1 MVVAVVVVVAA
12 VVAGQG
18 HVGGKRGVAAR
29 TGGLPGVGG
38 PQVALVEVAMGKDL
52 LAQLALVH
60 GVLVV
65 DLQVDVDAV
74 QGDKEFA
81 TAEAHELGPARG
93 VEGHEALLQL

>member
-1 MVVAVVVVVAA
+1 M
-12 VVAGQG
+12 
-18 HVGGKRGVAAR
+18 AAR